1 MAWYG
6 EVRSGMVNG
15 YELCPIDAVTKEPIL
30 KDRDEVIEFYKQRIS
45 DLKNYIS
52 VLEMQLDEKDRQIQR
67 TNELMLQLQGKVTK
81 WMSIQSTK
89 SSRRHRLFP

>member
-1 MAWYG
+1 MVW

-30 KDRDEVIEFYKQRIS
+30 KDRDEVIEIYKQRIS

-52 VLEMQLDEKDRQIQR
+52 KLEMLLDEKDRQIESTNMLIQR
-67 TNELMLQLQGKVTK
+67 IVG
-81 WMSIQSTK
+81 
-89 SSRRHRLFP
+89 